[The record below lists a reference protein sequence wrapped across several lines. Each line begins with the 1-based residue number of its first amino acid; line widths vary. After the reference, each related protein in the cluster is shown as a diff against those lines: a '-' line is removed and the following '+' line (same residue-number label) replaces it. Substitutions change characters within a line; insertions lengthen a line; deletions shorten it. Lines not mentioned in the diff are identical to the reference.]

1 VDSEYSP
8 GELQT
13 ETRGIVSDSPFSE
26 TVQQDAK
33 TSATRSP
40 DSSTLFIP
48 ATEDSSDVRLRIRS
62 HLGAELSVIF
72 GEFPVGIT
80 LASTFYANQPTG
92 RFV

>member
-8 GELQT
+8 EELQT
-13 ETRGIVSDSPFSE
+13 ETRGIVSDSPLSE

-33 TSATRSP
+33 TSVTQSP

-62 HLGAELSVIF
+62 HLGAEISVIF
-72 GEFPVGIT
+72 GEFLVGIT
-80 LASTFYANQPTG
+80 LSSTFYANHPTG